1 MDGSRNRGR
10 QPTKW
15 RYKIDSYWERVNWKS
30 REKDRMTH
38 GANMLRRSSSS
49 RQMTMMIIKIQM
61 NNFSSSDCLVY
72 IIYDMMIWILF
83 LSTVVEG
90 NVAYYIP
97 LGIINVTGLRLSMVC
112 LKTMPCALLCW
123 SNVYGDCKCRHILDV
138 QSMIILFQC
147 PSRYQCRAY
156 VIWLQVL
163 FAGVSVGLLSFRWTC
178 PNQYDHHPLV
188 AYNRCGPSTCL

>member
-72 IIYDMMIWILF
+72 IIYDMMILSLF
-83 LSTVVEG
+83 LSTVVER

-112 LKTMPCALLCW
+112 LKTMPCALLC
-123 SNVYGDCKCRHILDV
+123 
-138 QSMIILFQC
+138 
-147 PSRYQCRAY
+147 
-156 VIWLQVL
+156 
-163 FAGVSVGLLSFRWTC
+163 
-178 PNQYDHHPLV
+178 
-188 AYNRCGPSTCL
+188 